1 VLDAAVAPA
10 RGASG
15 LPVGLYAPY
24 QSADNNFTS
33 QITNIGVKF
42 TQQLAKRLLIE
53 GLDWQP
59 SGLMTRKFGEPDV
72 WNANAG
78 WIKPVALVQACLKQ
92 TGVTWRG
99 HCKVQSL
106 TRHGDDWQLLGA
118 DEQLLATADMVVV
131 AAANQSADLLSTIAT
146 APQLKLQAIRGQVTF
161 GKLQDVHPTSRASF
175 PINGDGSYIETND
188 GWLVAASYDR
198 VNLSLEARIADQVE
212 NFERLDNLVPA
223 IAAQLKPAFT
233 CGDVQNWV
241 GIRCA
246 SSDRLPIVGQVEQG
260 LWVCTAMASRGLTFA
275 PLCAELLA
283 AQMSGEANSNIP
295 LTPRLQQ
302 ALNVQRYRKKS

>member
-1 VLDAAVAPA
+1 
-10 RGASG
+10 
-15 LPVGLYAPY
+15 
-24 QSADNNFTS
+24 
-33 QITNIGVKF
+33 
-42 TQQLAKRLLIE
+42 
-53 GLDWQP
+53 
-59 SGLMTRKFGEPDV
+59 
-72 WNANAG
+72 
-78 WIKPVALVQACLKQ
+78 
-92 TGVTWRG
+92 
-99 HCKVQSL
+99 
-106 TRHGDDWQLLGA
+106 
-118 DEQLLATADMVVV
+118 
-131 AAANQSADLLSTIAT
+131 
-146 APQLKLQAIRGQVTF
+146 
-161 GKLQDVHPTSRASF
+161 
-175 PINGDGSYIETND
+175 
-188 GWLVAASYDR
+188 
-198 VNLSLEARIADQVE
+198 
-212 NFERLDNLVPA
+212 LVPA